1 MHQSTT
7 PQTFTL
13 QTGDRTPG
21 MVKLQ
26 AILEKRSSAVGP
38 HDLANLLAL
47 KHPCAPAQSSRIT
60 ISPNTK
66 NEEEES
72 RDHPGT
78 RKAERIHTS
87 DAR

>member
-1 MHQSTT
+1 
-7 PQTFTL
+7 
-13 QTGDRTPG
+13 
-21 MVKLQ
+21 MVKMQ